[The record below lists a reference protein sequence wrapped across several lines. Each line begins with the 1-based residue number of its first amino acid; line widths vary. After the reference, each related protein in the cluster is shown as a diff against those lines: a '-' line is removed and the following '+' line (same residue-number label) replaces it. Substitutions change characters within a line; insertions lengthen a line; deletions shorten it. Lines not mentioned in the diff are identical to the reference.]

1 MKQFFGLNNNKLNFN
16 TMKTIFRL
24 FLIVLIIFTISCVN
38 DSTNDSTKDS
48 IELANILKQGE
59 ALNDATNKVLNSN
72 YIENTFQNMDNI
84 ASRTTNDST
93 NGSNIISEELWNNV
107 MEIVELP
114 DEYRNLFTIEQINEI
129 AEKVLYSTNQSNIDY
144 AVAIESLS
152 LNVKNTLKS
161 FLENPNIQN
170 FQNYEGYNLLTDN
183 EKEGINMAWGV
194 TNYNNVSEASFFPS
208 LAILFGGGVSCDP
221 NCSAVGVGIG
231 AVIGGLLGGGPGA
244 FIGGLV
250 GGLIGSIFDQ

>member
-1 MKQFFGLNNNKLNFN
+1 
-16 TMKTIFRL
+16 MKTIFRL
-24 FLIVLIIFTISCVN
+24 FLIVLILFTVSCVN
-38 DSTNDSTKDS
+38 DSINNSTKDS
-48 IELANILKQGE
+48 IESTDILKHGK

-72 YIENTFQNMDNI
+72 YIKNTLKDINNVDVAYETTNE
-84 ASRTTNDST
+84 TTND
-93 NGSNIISEELWNNV
+93 SNIISEELWNNV
-107 MEIVELP
+107 MEIAELP

-129 AEKVLYSTNQSNIDY
+129 AEKVLYSTNQTTIDE

-194 TNYNNVSEASFFPS
+194 TNYNNVSEASFLPS
-208 LAILFGGGVSCDP
+208 LAIFFGGNTTCDP
-221 NCSAVGVGIG
+221 SCSAVGVGIG
-231 AVIGGLLGGGPGA
+231 AIIGAVIGNGPGA

-250 GGLIGSIFDQ
+250 GGLIGLLFDQ

>member
-1 MKQFFGLNNNKLNFN
+1 
-16 TMKTIFRL
+16 MKTIFRL
-24 FLIVLIIFTISCVN
+24 FLIILIIFTISCVN
-38 DSTNDSTKDS
+38 DSINNSTKDS
-48 IELANILKQGE
+48 IESTGILKQGK
-59 ALNDATNKVLNSN
+59 ALNDATNRVLNSN
-72 YIENTFQNMDNI
+72 YIENTLKNMGNI
-84 ASRTTNDST
+84 ASKTTND
-93 NGSNIISEELWNNV
+93 SNIISEELWNNV
-107 MEIVELP
+107 MEIAELP

-129 AEKVLYSTNQSNIDY
+129 AEKVLYSTNQSNIDD

-208 LAILFGGGVSCDP
+208 LAILFGGGTTCTPS
-221 NCSAVGVGIG
+221 CSAVGVGIG
-231 AVIGGLLGGGPGA
+231 AIISGLFGGGPGA